1 MSEVKYLDDSGL
13 ARMWTQVKNF
23 LSSNYI
29 NTTTFESNNTS
40 LNNAISAKNDKI
52 KWSEYQNTSST
63 SSSVNITLSA
73 FEVNEI
79 RFVYISKSSINAST
93 ISLTVK
99 LPSGGTYYAFG
110 NGRKWSGGQYLADTG
125 YTNSRVAYTD
135 TIFRI
140 S

>member
-1 MSEVKYLDDSGL
+1 MSEAKYLDDSGL

-63 SSSVNITLSA
+63 SSRVNITLSA
-73 FEVNEI
+73 FEINEI
-79 RFVYISKSSINAST
+79 RFVYISKSSINEST